1 MEKQQNYRIILAST
15 SPRRRELIALLNRPF
30 EVVPSH
36 ADEDTPEDYTPEQ
49 IVEELALRKA
59 KAVYDSY
66 ESSMEGAIVVG
77 SDTIVVIDGMVLG
90 KPKDEEDAYRMLG
103 MLQDRKHEVYS
114 GVACISGDTGQ
125 IIVNHRKTTVKMK
138 AQSHEEILAYIRT
151 KEPFGKAGSYAI
163 QGIGSVLIDSI
174 EGCYFNVVGL
184 PLSLLSEQLAELGMY
199 VLVIDEK

>member
-103 MLQDRKHEVYS
+103 MLQDRKHEVYT

-184 PLSLLSEQLAELGMY
+184 PLSLLSEQLAELGMH